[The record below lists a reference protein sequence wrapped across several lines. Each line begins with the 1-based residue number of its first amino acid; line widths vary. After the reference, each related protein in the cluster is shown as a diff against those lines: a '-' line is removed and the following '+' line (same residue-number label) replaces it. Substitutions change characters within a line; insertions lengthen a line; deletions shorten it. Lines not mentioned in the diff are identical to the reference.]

1 MITKKI
7 NCKLINLKYFDDK
20 NSTLI

>member
-20 NSTLI
+20 NS